1 MATIS
6 KSSAQVALTATC
18 TPTRVN
24 VSNSAAVGAALA
36 TKTFTDANVVYSIK
50 ATATGATDVATL
62 MLATG
67 DVTATTGSPT
77 ILGSGVDFE
86 GEDVGTAT
94 TIYAILV
101 EQTVDGSMFVDG
113 DFTEFRSMAKSG
125 DKALWVWNDGV
136 AITSHTLILDLNAI
150 GVAAEV
156 TVIGKTA

>member
-50 ATATGATDVATL
+50 ATATTTSDEATL
-62 MLATG
+62 MRATG
-67 DVTATTGSPT
+67 DVSTSGSPT

-94 TIYAILV
+94 TLYAILV
-101 EQTVDGSMFVDG
+101 EQTVDGAMDVAGS
-113 DFTEFRSMAKSG
+113 FTSFQSMAKSG
-125 DKALWVWNDGV
+125 DKARWVWNDGL
-136 AITSHTLILDLNAI
+136 AITSHNLILDLDAI

>member
-50 ATATGATDVATL
+50 ATATTTSDEATL
-62 MLATG
+62 MLSTG
-67 DVTATTGSPT
+67 DVAMDVSGS
-77 ILGSGVDFE
+77 
-86 GEDVGTAT
+86 
-94 TIYAILV
+94 
-101 EQTVDGSMFVDG
+101 
-113 DFTEFRSMAKSG
+113 FTSFQSMAKSG

-136 AITSHTLILDLNAI
+136 AVTSHNLILDLDAI